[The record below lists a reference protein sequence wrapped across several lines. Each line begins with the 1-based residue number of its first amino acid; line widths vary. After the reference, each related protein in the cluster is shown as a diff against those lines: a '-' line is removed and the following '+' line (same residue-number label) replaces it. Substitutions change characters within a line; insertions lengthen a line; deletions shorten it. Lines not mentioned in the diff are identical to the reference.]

1 MLLRDSLISVK
12 GFVTLLESLR
22 ATMYENNILIS
33 IEIENAG
40 ASSGK

>member
-1 MLLRDSLISVK
+1 MLLRDSLISVN
-12 GFVTLLESLR
+12 GFVTLLDNLR
-22 ATMYENNILIS
+22 ATMYENNILIG